1 MTMIKRSTLILLLVL
16 SCLALLATAY
26 YLFPTA
32 SLPNTYILNLRLKKL
47 LVYLVVALISSF
59 TTVSFQAVTGNR
71 FLTPSVLGLE
81 SFYVLM
87 QSLFLAI
94 FWRWSQGVAPRSM
107 TEFLIVMTLQCVFFL
122 TLQPMI
128 KHLLGKEVG

>member
-1 MTMIKRSTLILLLVL
+1 MTMIKRSTLILLLIL
-16 SCLALLATAY
+16 ACLGFLATSY

-32 SLPNTYILNLRLKKL
+32 SVPNSYILNLRVKKL
-47 LVYLVVALISSF
+47 LVYLLVALISSF

-81 SFYVLM
+81 FLRPYAI
-87 QSLFLAI
+87 SLLAI

-107 TEFLIVMTLQCVFFL
+107 TEF
-122 TLQPMI
+122 
-128 KHLLGKEVG
+128 

>member
-87 QSLFLAI
+87 QSLFLSYLLAMVTG
-94 FWRWSQGVAPRSM
+94 SS
-107 TEFLIVMTLQCVFFL
+107 TEVND
-122 TLQPMI
+122 
-128 KHLLGKEVG
+128 

>member
-47 LVYLVVALISSF
+47 LV
-59 TTVSFQAVTGNR
+59 
-71 FLTPSVLGLE
+71 
-81 SFYVLM
+81 
-87 QSLFLAI
+87 
-94 FWRWSQGVAPRSM
+94 
-107 TEFLIVMTLQCVFFL
+107 
-122 TLQPMI
+122 
-128 KHLLGKEVG
+128 

>member
-1 MTMIKRSTLILLLVL
+1 MTMIKRSTLILLLIL
-16 SCLALLATAY
+16 ACLGFLATSY

-32 SLPNTYILNLRLKKL
+32 SVPNSYILNLRVKKL
-47 LVYLVVALISSF
+47 LVYLLVALISSF

-94 FWRWSQGVAPRSM
+94 FWRWSQGVGTAVNDRIFDCHELAM
-107 TEFLIVMTLQCVFFL
+107 CFLSVLATYDKKIIGQRY
-122 TLQPMI
+122 
-128 KHLLGKEVG
+128 

>member
-1 MTMIKRSTLILLLVL
+1 MTMIKRSTLILLLIL
-16 SCLALLATAY
+16 ACLGFLATSY

-32 SLPNTYILNLRLKKL
+32 SVPNSYILNLRVKKL
-47 LVYLVVALISSF
+47 LVYLLVALISSF

-81 SFYVLM
+81 FYVLM

-107 TEFLIVMTLQCVFFL
+107 TEFLIVMSLQCAFFL
-122 TLQPMI
+122 SLLPMI
-128 KHLLGKEVG
+128 KNYWAKVLG